1 MKISLDWLRQY
12 ITLPETPDEVAALLT
27 GSGLE
32 VESVDP
38 LEAIPGGLEG
48 VVIGQV
54 LTCEKHP
61 DADKLSITTV
71 DVGGPEPLPIVC
83 GAPNVAA
90 GQKVVVATVGTTLH
104 PTSTVEKPAAGTPAA
119 GTPGEPFQ
127 IKKAKIRGAVS
138 EGMICAE
145 DEIGLGTSHAGILVL
160 TTDLPNGTPA
170 AKYFGLE
177 ADFRLEIGLTP
188 NRADAA
194 SHVGVARDL
203 KALLGREIHLP
214 AVDAFR
220 VEGHQF
226 PIQVTV
232 GDSTACPRFCGV
244 TIDGLKVGS
253 SPEWLQKRL
262 RAIGLNPINN
272 VVDVTNFVNHELG
285 QPLHAYDWQAIKGQQ
300 IIVRYAPE
308 GSVFTTLDGVERKL
322 SAQDLMICNA
332 EAPMGIG
339 GIFGGKTSGVQPE
352 TTRVY
357 LECAY
362 FAPESIRRTAQRHG
376 LKTDASFRFERGTDP
391 NAKLYALKRAAL
403 LIQEVAGGKIA
414 SEVLDFY
421 PQPVKNLQI
430 ECTYRNIDRL
440 IGKKLGQVRIR
451 TILESLDIRV
461 WQETTEGF
469 TASVPPYR
477 VDVQREADVVEEI
490 LRIYGLNNVELS
502 PGLRTDFLAQF
513 PEKDANQ
520 LQYRTTQL
528 LAGVGFQEIFTNS
541 LTKPAYATALPA
553 EALPGENVQILNA
566 LSEDLSVM
574 RQTMLFSG
582 LEALAF
588 NINRRQ
594 RDLKFFEFGKT
605 YHKRAAIPTV
615 GAPTGTKYL
624 ERQHLVLFLTGNA
637 SAETWQ
643 QASRPVAFHDAVS
656 AVSHVL
662 TRLNVRQ
669 FDTQDVTIPGPFAY
683 GLTYLINKK
692 EVVSLGLVKNTL
704 TKLTDLKQPVF
715 YVDFDWDYLFKLAS
729 TDVVFQEIP
738 KFPEVRRDLSLVLD
752 KTVSFREI
760 RQLAEKYERNLLRS
774 VNVFDVYE
782 GQNIGADKKAY
793 AVSFVLQDAGQT
805 LTEPQIDRA
814 MQRLMAG
821 FEKELGA
828 VIRK

>member
-12 ITLPETPDEVAALLT
+12 ISLPESPDEIAGLLT

-32 VESVDP
+32 VEAIDP

-54 LTCEKHP
+54 LTCQKHP
-61 DADKLSITTV
+61 DADKLSLTTV
-71 DVGGPEPLPIVC
+71 DVGGPEPLSIVC

-90 GQKVVVATVGTTLH
+90 GQKVVVATVGAKLY
-104 PTSTVEKPAAGTPAA
+104 PTSTAGSPT
-119 GTPGEPFQ
+119 EPFV

-145 DEIGLGTSHAGILVL
+145 DELGLGTSHAGILIL
-160 TTDLPNGTPA
+160 NTDLINGTPA

-177 ADFRLEIGLTP
+177 PDFRLEIGLTP

-203 KALLGREIHLP
+203 KALLGRDMHLP
-214 AVDAFR
+214 GVDAFR
-220 VEGHQF
+220 VDSHHF

-232 GDSTACPRFCGV
+232 EDPAACPRFCGV
-244 TIDGLKVGS
+244 TIDGVKVGP

-262 RAIGLNPINN
+262 RAIGLNSINN

-285 QPLHAYDWQAIKGQQ
+285 QPLHAYDWRAIEGQQ

-308 GSVFTTLDGVERKL
+308 GTLFTTLDGVERKL
-322 SAQDLMICNA
+322 SARDLMICNA
-332 EAPMGIG
+332 ETPMGIG

-362 FAPESIRRTAQRHG
+362 FAPEVIRRTAQRHG

-391 NAKLYALKRAAL
+391 NAKLYALKRATV

-414 SEVLDFY
+414 SEVTDFY
-421 PQPVKNLQI
+421 PHPAKNLQI

-440 IGKKLGQVRIR
+440 IGKKLGNVRIR
-451 TILESLDIRV
+451 NILESLDIRV

-502 PGLRTDFLAQF
+502 PGLRADFLAQF
-513 PEKDANQ
+513 SEKSANQ
-520 LQYRTTQL
+520 VQYRITQL
-528 LAGVGFQEIFTNS
+528 LAGVGFQEVFTNS
-541 LTKPAYATALPA
+541 LTKPAYAAALPA
-553 EALPGENVQILNA
+553 DALPGKTIQILNA

-574 RQTMLFSG
+574 RQTLLFSG

-588 NINRRQ
+588 NVNRRQ

-605 YHKRAAIPTV
+605 YHKRAASPV
-615 GAPTGTKYL
+615 VDGAPTIGAPTDTKYL
-624 ERQHLVLFLTGNA
+624 ERQHLALFLTGNA
-637 SAETWQ
+637 HAETWQ
-643 QASRPVAFHDAVS
+643 RASRPVAFHDAVS
-656 AVSHVL
+656 AINHVL
-662 TRLNVRQ
+662 TRLNVGPV
-669 FDTQDVTIPGPFAY
+669 DTQEASPNGPFAY
-683 GLTYLINKK
+683 GLTYSVNKK
-692 EVVSLGLVKNTL
+692 EVVSAGLVKSTL
-704 TKLTDLKQPVF
+704 TKLVDLKQPVF
-715 YVDFDWDYLFKLAS
+715 YADFDWDYLFKLAN
-729 TDVVFQEIP
+729 TEVVFQEIP

-752 KTVSFREI
+752 RQVSFQEI
-760 RQLAEKYERNLLRS
+760 RQFAEKYERSLLRS

-782 GQNIGADKKAY
+782 GESLGVGKKAY

-805 LTEPQIDRA
+805 LTDPQIDRV